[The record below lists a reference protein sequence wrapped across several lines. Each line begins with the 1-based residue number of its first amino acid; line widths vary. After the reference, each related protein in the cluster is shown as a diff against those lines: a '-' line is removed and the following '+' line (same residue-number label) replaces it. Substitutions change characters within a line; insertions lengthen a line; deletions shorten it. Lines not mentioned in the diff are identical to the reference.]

1 VPPLEI
7 RKRRRISL
15 ESQHCEPNDPQVG
28 RYQDQPT
35 AVRERRIPHGSAHI
49 PGEIPISSH
58 LQSNGT
64 LCAVPTPSSWKR
76 GIDAVTRVLPRNV
89 KPGSGNAA
97 LVTRLP
103 AISRGK
109 PPSFI
114 LVSHSEYVVRQRK
127 KSYLFKSKFAFSIR
141 GYMTFVILCRSL
153 LRLFTARD
161 SFFLI
166 MTTMTTTSFECSHV
180 NSHGKMVV
188 SAYVLVPK
196 YLYSCHTRN
205 NCHRNRT
212 LHFINQSPKGTCAMV
227 SHRVVRHEALLTAE
241 L

>member
-1 VPPLEI
+1 M
-7 RKRRRISL
+7 
-15 ESQHCEPNDPQVG
+15 ESQHCEPNDSDVG
-28 RYQDQPT
+28 RYQEPT
-35 AVRERRIPHGSAHI
+35 AARERQIPHGSAHR
-49 PGEIPISSH
+49 PGEIPIPSH
-58 LQSNGT
+58 PQSNGT
-64 LCAVPTPSSWKR
+64 LCTVPTPSGWKR
-76 GIDAVTRVLPRNV
+76 GIDAVTRVHSRSV
-89 KPGSGNAA
+89 KPGSDNAA

-109 PPSFI
+109 PPSSI

-127 KSYLFKSKFAFSIR
+127 NLYLFKSKFAFSIR
-141 GYMTFVILCRSL
+141 GYITCVILCRSL

-161 SFFLI
+161 TFYLI

-180 NSHGKMVV
+180 NFHGKMMV

-205 NCHRNRT
+205 NCHRNRN
-212 LHFINQSPKGTCAMV
+212 LQFINQSPKGTCAMV